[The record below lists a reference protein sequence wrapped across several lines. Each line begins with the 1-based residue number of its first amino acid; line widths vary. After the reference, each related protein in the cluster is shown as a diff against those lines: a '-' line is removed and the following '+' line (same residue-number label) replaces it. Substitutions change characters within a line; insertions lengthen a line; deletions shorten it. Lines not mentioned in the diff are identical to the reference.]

1 MDNYKDTVLT
11 ENMKIKD
18 AIITIEKSHSKIGLV
33 VNKDFKLI
41 ATISDGDIRRGIL
54 KGLTL
59 DSPITEILH
68 LNFIS
73 VGADKSRDEIIEI
86 MKINDINQIPII
98 NEKGKLIGL
107 HLLNEFIGKR
117 DINNIVVIMAGG
129 KGKRLRPFTEICPKP
144 MLKIGEKPIL
154 EIIINRFKDHGFK
167 NFYIS
172 VNYLKEQVINYFGD
186 GQKLNINIQY
196 IIEKEPLGTA
206 GSLKKLPTSE
216 KNPYLVVNG
225 DVISSFNPSQVLEFH
240 MTNKSDMTI
249 CAHNYEHKIP
259 FGVMETKGIKLQKI
273 LEKPSYHYLVNAGV
287 YVIDPSLNTFIPED
301 KFFDMPD
308 LINACSTNKKEIN
321 VFPIH
326 EYWLDIGLHENLKE
340 ARKKF

>member
-1 MDNYKDTVLT
+1 MDNYKDTVLR

-18 AIITIEKSHSKIGLV
+18 AILTIEKSHTKIGLV
-33 VNKDFKLI
+33 VDKDFKLI

-59 DSPITEILH
+59 DSPITEILNS
-68 LNFIS
+68 NFIS
-73 VGADKSRDEIIEI
+73 VEADKNRDEIIEI
-86 MKINDINQIPII
+86 MKVNDINQIPII
-98 NEKGKLIGL
+98 NEEGKLIGL
-107 HLLNEFIGKR
+107 HLLNEFIGKKE
-117 DINNIVVIMAGG
+117 INNIVVIMAGG
-129 KGKRLRPFTEICPKP
+129 KGKRLRPLTEICPKP

-154 EIIINRFKDHGFK
+154 EIIINRFKEYGFK

-172 VNYLKEQVINYFGD
+172 VNYLKEQVINYFED
-186 GQKLNINIQY
+186 GQKWNINIQY
-196 IIEKEPLGTA
+196 IIEKNPLGTA

-216 KNPYLVVNG
+216 KKPYLLVNG
-225 DVISSFNPSQVLEFH
+225 DVICSFNPLQVLEFH
-240 MTNKSDMTI
+240 NINKSDITI
-249 CAHNYEHKIP
+249 CAHNYEHNIP
-259 FGVMETKGIKLQKI
+259 FGVIETKGIKFQKI
-273 LEKPSYHYLVNAGV
+273 LEKPTFHHLINAGV
-287 YVIDPSLNTFIPED
+287 YVIDPILNKFIPED

-308 LINACSTNKKEIN
+308 FINKCSINNKEIN

>member
-1 MDNYKDTVLT
+1 MDNYKDTVLR

-18 AIITIEKSHSKIGLV
+18 AILTIEKSHTKIGLV
-33 VNKDFKLI
+33 VDKDFKLI

-59 DSPITEILH
+59 DSPITEILNS
-68 LNFIS
+68 NFIS
-73 VGADKSRDEIIEI
+73 VEADKNRDEIIEI
-86 MKINDINQIPII
+86 MKVNDINQIPII

-186 GQKLNINIQY
+186 GQKWNINIQY

-206 GSLKKLPTSE
+206 GS
-216 KNPYLVVNG
+216 
-225 DVISSFNPSQVLEFH
+225 
-240 MTNKSDMTI
+240 
-249 CAHNYEHKIP
+249 
-259 FGVMETKGIKLQKI
+259 
-273 LEKPSYHYLVNAGV
+273 
-287 YVIDPSLNTFIPED
+287 
-301 KFFDMPD
+301 
-308 LINACSTNKKEIN
+308 
-321 VFPIH
+321 
-326 EYWLDIGLHENLKE
+326 
-340 ARKKF
+340 